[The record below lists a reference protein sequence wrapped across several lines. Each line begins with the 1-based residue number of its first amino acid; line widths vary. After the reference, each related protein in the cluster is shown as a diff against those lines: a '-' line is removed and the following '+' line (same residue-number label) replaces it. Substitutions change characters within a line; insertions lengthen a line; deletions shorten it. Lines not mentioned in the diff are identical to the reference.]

1 MKKLTLLV
9 AVLLAA
15 PLGVWADDM
24 GDDFHKHYKPG
35 VSNLK
40 AYNRDLNSLVGMV
53 DFNTGRPKTFPGINL
68 GASVSVFKPSSKNN
82 ISSDSYTVLPF
93 LIAETKIP
101 YLGVGVVA
109 RGTDVNGYRSLGGGL
124 TYQMSAL
131 EFLNLSFG
139 AFYDNGRTD
148 WYKNDHYS
156 ASAIASTTVLF
167 FTPYVGVGYDYG
179 KLHTRGYEHN
189 ESVSDGTPRGMIG
202 LNVNPFPIFT
212 GFVAY
217 TVTKDSH
224 GFTGGLGLSF

>member
-179 KLHTRGYEHN
+179 KLHTHGYEHN